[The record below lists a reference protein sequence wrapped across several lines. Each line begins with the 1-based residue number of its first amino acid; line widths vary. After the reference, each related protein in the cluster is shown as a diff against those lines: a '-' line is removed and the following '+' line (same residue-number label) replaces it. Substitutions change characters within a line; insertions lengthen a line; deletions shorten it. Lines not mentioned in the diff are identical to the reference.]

1 MIKKVLKALTAA
13 VAALALAIV
22 PSTAVFADEKPAV
35 WLQVS
40 PVANRVT
47 LNPGDELTYTMQV
60 DNIGS
65 QKFKFRV
72 YAAPYSIQNEAYE
85 VNFSAE
91 TNRTQISRWISF
103 NQNKD
108 AEKDSEKRWVSE
120 ATFEVAP
127 DEHQVVEYK
136 ISVPKDIP
144 DGGQY
149 ATIFAES
156 VPDSDAEIT
165 GVRTISRV
173 GLIIYGNTLGETVD
187 KAEISDIDLS
197 SFLLGGKITSKV
209 DIKNEGNTDFTA
221 NVTMKIEK
229 LIGGPVAEITN
240 PYAMLPDSPARHI
253 ELEWDD
259 TPVFGIFK
267 VKTTVKALDQTK
279 EVSKIVIIMP
289 VFIMIIMLVL
299 LTIII
304 VWLILIIRKRRA
316 QKSRLI
322 V

>member
-1 MIKKVLKALTAA
+1 MIKKLLKTVTAA

-22 PSTAVFADEKPAV
+22 PATAAYADEKPAV

-47 LNPGDELTYTMQV
+47 LNPGDELPYTMQV

-72 YAAPYSIQNEAYE
+72 YAAPYSIQNENYE

-91 TNRTQISRWISF
+91 TNRTQISRWIKF

-108 AEKDSEKRWVSE
+108 AKKDSEKRWVEE
-120 ATFEVAP
+120 ATFEVEP
-127 DEHQVVEYK
+127 GEHQVVEYL

-156 VPDSDAEIT
+156 VPESDSEIT

-173 GLIIYGNTLGETVD
+173 GLILYGNTLGKTVE
-187 KAEISDIDLS
+187 KSTVSDIDLS
-197 SFLLGGKITSKV
+197 SFIINGKITAKA

-221 NVTMKIEK
+221 TMSMKIEK
-229 LIGGPVAEITN
+229 LIGGPVAEISN
-240 PYAMLPDSPARHI
+240 PYPMLPDSPARHA
-253 ELEWDD
+253 ELAWED

-267 VKTTVKALDQTK
+267 VKATVKALGETK

-289 VFIMIIMLVL
+289 IFIIIIMVIL

-304 VWLILIIRKRRA
+304 TWLILIIRKRRA